1 MNKKGL
7 TLIELM
13 AVIAI
18 IAILTIMIMPGIMS
32 VRQSVLDNSY
42 KNKVSQIENAAKE
55 YGQEH
60 ITELISPVT
69 HVFTNFNNADVR
81 ELNDGRVDCIYRTV
95 NFLISSGYL
104 KVSNSYDSN
113 GVENTSFTNPKTGE
127 AMNNKSVCIRFDNN
141 DIIKRQI
148 VAYLVEE

>member
-1 MNKKGL
+1 MNKNGL

-18 IAILTIMIMPGIMS
+18 IAILTIMIMPGILS
-32 VRQSVLDNSY
+32 VRQSVLNSSY

-60 ITELISPVT
+60 ITELVSPVDPLT
-69 HVFTNFNNADVR
+69 AEDFAQGLTK
-81 ELNDGRVDCIYRTV
+81 GSPDCIYRTV

-148 VAYLVEE
+148 IAYLVEE